1 MKKEWLQ
8 MLREMRSEGYAVIVW
23 TPEELGETDPGW
35 VEDCSISYGSEYLI
49 PETQEGTRHNSNP
62 IRDCPGPSR
71 AAIQGQN

>member
-49 PETQEGTRHNSNP
+49 PQEVTNEN
-62 IRDCPGPSR
+62 
-71 AAIQGQN
+71 